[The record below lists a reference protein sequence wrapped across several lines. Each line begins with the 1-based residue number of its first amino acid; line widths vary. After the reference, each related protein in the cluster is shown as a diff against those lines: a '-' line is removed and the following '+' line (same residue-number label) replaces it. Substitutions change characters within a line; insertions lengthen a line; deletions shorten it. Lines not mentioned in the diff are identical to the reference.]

1 MSVALIAGLAVLVLI
16 IAIAISQRTGP
27 RVNRIETRR
36 EREDQEDGK

>member
-27 RVNRIETRR
+27 RVTRIKTRR